1 MLIKLKTDVVVISLG
16 GSLICPD
23 GLDVPFLKKF
33 RALIEDFPEKKF
45 GIVCGGGKLARNY
58 ASGASEITAVSEK
71 DLDWIGIRATHL
83 HAEVVRSLFD
93 DFAYPEII
101 VNPTK
106 KLRTKKMILVAG
118 GWKPGWSTD
127 MDAVLL
133 AKNIGAKLVINLSNI
148 DHVYDKDPRK
158 YKDAKKIVEISWDA
172 FLRYIVG
179 EKWKPGMNTPF
190 DPVASREAKKAGMD
204 VIVTD
209 GRDIENLR
217 HILEKAAFF
226 KGTVIHG

>member
-1 MLIKLKTDVVVISLG
+1 
-16 GSLICPD
+16 
-23 GLDVPFLKKF
+23 
-33 RALIEDFPEKKF
+33 
-45 GIVCGGGKLARNY
+45 
-58 ASGASEITAVSEK
+58 
-71 DLDWIGIRATHL
+71 
-83 HAEVVRSLFD
+83 
-93 DFAYPEII
+93 
-101 VNPTK
+101 
-106 KLRTKKMILVAG
+106 
-118 GWKPGWSTD
+118 

-172 FLRYIVG
+172 FLKHIVG

-190 DPVASREAKKAGMD
+190 DPVASREAKKAGID

-217 HILEKAAFF
+217 HILEKATFF
-226 KGTVIHG
+226 KGTVIHR

>member
-1 MLIKLKTDVVVISLG
+1 MLVKLKTDVVVISLG

-45 GIVCGGGKLARNY
+45 SIVCGGGKLARNY
-58 ASGASEITAVSEK
+58 ASGAGEITAVSEK
-71 DLDWIGIRATHL
+71 DLDWIGIRSTHL
-83 HAEVVRSLFD
+83 HAEVVRALFD

-172 FLRYIVG
+172 FLKHIVG

-190 DPVASREAKKAGMD
+190 DPVASREAKKAGID

-217 HILEKAAFF
+217 HILEKATFF
-226 KGTVIHG
+226 KGTVIHR

>member
-158 YKDAKKIVEISWDA
+158 
-172 FLRYIVG
+172 
-179 EKWKPGMNTPF
+179 
-190 DPVASREAKKAGMD
+190 
-204 VIVTD
+204 
-209 GRDIENLR
+209 
-217 HILEKAAFF
+217 
-226 KGTVIHG
+226 